1 MSVSRRQLLNWG
13 GLLVVGATVSA
24 FGQKGIHADHSGD
37 ASPDKS
43 LHPVPPIGNR
53 HPGLQHMTKESFAPY
68 VGSGFKISRGSSQPV
83 WIRLISAQEFP
94 TDPAQGHE
102 INAASAKK
110 TTTYMLRFLGSSA
123 KALPQ
128 GIYTLEHDKLGPLNL
143 MLVPSGDGQQL
154 YAAIVTHLQ

>member
-1 MSVSRRQLLNWG
+1 
-13 GLLVVGATVSA
+13 
-24 FGQKGIHADHSGD
+24 
-37 ASPDKS
+37 
-43 LHPVPPIGNR
+43 
-53 HPGLQHMTKESFAPY
+53 MTKESFAPY
-68 VGSGFKISRGSSQPV
+68 LGSGFKISRGSAQPV

-94 TDPAQGHE
+94 TDLSQGHE

-128 GIYTLEHDKLGPLNL
+128 GIYTLEHDKLGSLKL